1 MSKKKQT
8 TKPKPKHSQLVALST
23 VMDSLDNYADRLYE
37 VMCKVGDVK
46 YLLEGFRDRIDMD
59 DLDSVAYSSL
69 RISIDYLSAK
79 EEELSSMIGDVKHA
93 SIGTK
98 KERWERFR
106 QHYSQE
112 RLKKAD

>member
-8 TKPKPKHSQLVALST
+8 TKPKHSQLVALST
-23 VMDSLDNYADRLYE
+23 VMNSLDNYADRLYE
-37 VMCKVGDVK
+37 VMCKISDVR
-46 YLLEGFRDRIDMD
+46 YVLEGFRDRIDMD

-79 EEELSSMIGDVKHA
+79 EEELSSMIGHVRDA
-93 SIGTK
+93 GTCTK
-98 KERWERFR
+98 KERWEMFR

-112 RLKKAD
+112 RPEKAD

>member
-8 TKPKPKHSQLVALST
+8 TKPKPKRSQLVALST
-23 VMDSLDNYADRLYE
+23 VMNSLDNYADRLYE

-46 YLLEGFRDRIDMD
+46 YLLEGLRDRIDMD

-79 EEELSSMIGDVKHA
+79 QEELSSMIGHVTHA
-93 SIGTK
+93 GSGTK
-98 KERWERFR
+98 KGRWEMFR

-112 RLKKAD
+112 RHEKTD